1 MPQLQLGAVDNDKV
15 LGFRDV
21 WGLGIRGSC
30 GLGLRAYGD
39 YVRLWA
45 AHASKRD
52 VSCGVRLDS
61 RSLPTEPPSSRLWLA
76 VVFNTYPVPPSCCMK
91 GVSMCSSCCDSW
103 EPVRLNLKLPKLAKS
118 LVPGLRSPLNGLSA
132 STLNSKKSQTSASAW
147 PGRNGKKDKN

>member
-1 MPQLQLGAVDNDKV
+1 MPQWQLGAVDNDKV

-76 VVFNTYPVPPSCCMK
+76 VVFNTYPVPPSCCMN

-103 EPVRLNLKLPKLAKS
+103 EPVRLNLKLPKLLGSRFAI
-118 LVPGLRSPLNGLSA
+118 PAEPGLSA

-147 PGRNGKKDKN
+147 PGRNEKKDKN